1 MRSTLILGLL
11 AALGMAAAPAAF
23 VPAASAQAKKDTLT
37 LAMTLEP
44 APGLDPTTG
53 SAAAI
58 GEIVHYN
65 LFETLTRITDKAQV
79 VPLLA
84 KSWTVSEDQLTYTF
98 KLLEGV
104 KFHNGEAL
112 TAETVKWGYERN
124 AGEKSTNKRKAVFTN
139 IETMATPDAATL
151 VVKLKS
157 ANPNFLFNL
166 AENTASIVEPKSAE
180 TNGNNPIGT
189 GPFKFVNWQKGQSVT
204 LAKAETYRD
213 PASVKLSRITFR
225 FINDPSAMA
234 AALLSGDIDAIPQG
248 GTDNI
253 DQFKGDKRFTVT
265 EGLTEGETI
274 LGINNKRKPFDDVRV
289 RRAIAHAIN
298 RQEIIDGAMNGVGVP
313 IGSHFSPNHPDYVD
327 LTGVYPH
334 NIDKAKALLK
344 EAGVAPGTEWT
355 LSLPPPAYARRGGE
369 IIAAQLAKVGIKI
382 KIENQEWAQWLDVT
396 FKNKNFDLSIV
407 SHVEPLDI
415 VIYENTGYYFQYDS
429 ADFRSLMQ
437 TSRTATDSKARS
449 DALKKA
455 QAKIAE
461 DAVNG
466 FLFMLPRVSY
476 YKKDLV
482 GIWQNAPIFANDLTQ
497 VHWK

>member
-1 MRSTLILGLL
+1 MRSTIILGLL
-11 AALGMAAAPAAF
+11 AALGMASPAAL
-23 VPAASAQAKKDTLT
+23 AQAKKDTLT

-53 SAAAI
+53 AAAAI

-65 LFETLTRITDKAQV
+65 LFETLTRITDKAAIA
-79 VPLLA
+79 PLLA
-84 KSWTVSEDQLTYTF
+84 KSWSISEDQLTYSF

-104 KFHNGEAL
+104 KFHNGEAFN
-112 TAETVKWGYERN
+112 AEVVKWAFERN
-124 AGEKSTNKRKAVFTN
+124 AGEKSTNKRKAVFAN
-139 IETMATPDAATL
+139 MESIAAPDAAT
-151 VVKLKS
+151 VVIKLKS
-157 ANPNFLFNL
+157 ANPNLLFNL
-166 AENTASIVEPKSAE
+166 GENTASIVEPKSAA
-180 TNGNNPIGT
+180 TNPTNPIGT
-189 GPFKFVNWQKGQSVT
+189 GPFKFVSWQKGQAVT
-204 LAKAETYRD
+204 LAKAETFRD
-213 PASVKLSRITFR
+213 PASVKLSKITFR

-234 AALLSGDIDAIPQG
+234 AALLSGDVDAIPQG

-327 LTGVYPH
+327 LTGAYPH
-334 NIDKAKALLK
+334 DIAKAKALLA

-369 IIAAQLAKVGIKI
+369 IIAAQLAKVGIKV

-429 ADFRSLMQ
+429 ADFRALMQ

-455 QAKIAE
+455 QAKISE

-482 GIWQNAPIFANDLTQ
+482 GIWRNAPIFANDLTQ